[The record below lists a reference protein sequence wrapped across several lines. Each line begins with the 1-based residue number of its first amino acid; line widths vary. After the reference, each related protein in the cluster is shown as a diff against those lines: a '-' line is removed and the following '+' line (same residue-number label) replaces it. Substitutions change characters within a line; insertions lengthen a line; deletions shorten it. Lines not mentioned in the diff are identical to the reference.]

1 MKREFAAGGVL
12 LAVLVLLL
20 FAAPAFYEPSN
31 IRDLLLNS
39 VGAMVIALGI
49 TLVILAGH
57 IDISIGSQFA
67 VASVVAGLL
76 AKAGVPMPLTAA
88 LVLALGCLMGAIN
101 GALVSGL
108 RIPSIVATLATMI
121 VLRDTLRWTTEGAWV
136 QGLPSSFQWLG
147 MTQAAGSA
155 FILITTLLLA
165 LVLAWAV
172 HNLSAGRQ
180 LFATGSNPQAALLAG
195 IRTDAVFTFVFVLMG
210 AFCAAAALLNA
221 IRFSDVPGNPGA
233 GLEMKAIAAAVVGG
247 ASITG
252 GRATI
257 TGTVLGVLLLSVIG
271 SALTYL
277 GINPYWEKAVQGT
290 ILLAAAA
297 SEAARIH
304 QRKGA
309 YATN

>member
-1 MKREFAAGGVL
+1 MGSLGQHGWVSHSLNGSFGRT
-12 LAVLVLLL
+12 
-20 FAAPAFYEPSN
+20 APLY
-31 IRDLLLNS
+31 
-39 VGAMVIALGI
+39 
-49 TLVILAGH
+49 
-57 IDISIGSQFA
+57 
-67 VASVVAGLL
+67 
-76 AKAGVPMPLTAA
+76 
-88 LVLALGCLMGAIN
+88 
-101 GALVSGL
+101 
-108 RIPSIVATLATMI
+108 
-121 VLRDTLRWTTEGAWV
+121 
-136 QGLPSSFQWLG
+136 
-147 MTQAAGSA
+147 
-155 FILITTLLLA
+155 
-165 LVLAWAV
+165 
-172 HNLSAGRQ
+172 
-180 LFATGSNPQAALLAG
+180 PQAGAHDHFRHQRVRVVSDTALLAG